1 MNTDSFLCFVLQCD
15 SYSGGHAH
23 LRYRVVL
30 EQDEDGIY
38 VAECPSLP
46 GCVSQG
52 TTREEALVNM
62 KDAMAGY
69 LESLRLHN
77 EPIPPLLGYSSGGL
91 SPMGCL

>member
-1 MNTDSFLCFVLQCD
+1 M
-15 SYSGGHAH
+15 
-23 LRYRVVL
+23 RYRVVL
-30 EQDEDGIY
+30 EQDEDRIY

-52 TTREEALVNM
+52 ATSEEALSNI

-77 EPIPPLLGYSSGGL
+77 EPIPPVIFSSSGSL
-91 SPMGCL
+91 SPMGCV

>member
-1 MNTDSFLCFVLQCD
+1 M
-15 SYSGGHAH
+15 
-23 LRYRVVL
+23 RYRVVL
-30 EQDEDGIY
+30 EQDEDGMY

-52 TTREEALVNM
+52 ATREEALRNI

-69 LESLRLHN
+69 LESLRLHH
-77 EPIPPLLGYSSGGL
+77 EPIPPLIGYGSESL